1 MFVGHGAD
9 DLEARGQGRTRCA
22 MRVLLPGSV
31 NASADAVLELLQKYQ
46 TIAVV
51 GLSSN
56 PMRPSYAVT
65 EYMQA
70 AGYRIIPVNPNETE
84 VLGEKSYARL
94 EDVPEKIE
102 IVNVFRRA
110 EEVPPVVES
119 AIRVGAKVVWMQMG
133 IENEEAAEKARSAGV
148 GGSEGGGIFVGDRGG
163 GRGMREETEG
173 RVGGDG
179 RARGGGAGVFL
190 FLEK

>member
-1 MFVGHGAD
+1 MRILVPDGAD
-9 DLEARGQGRTRCA
+9 FSTQPGADTILEI
-22 MRVLLPGSV
+22 LK
-31 NASADAVLELLQKYQ
+31 KYK

-56 PMRPSYAVT
+56 PLRPSHGVT
-65 EYMQA
+65 EYMHG

-84 VLGEKSYARL
+84 VLGEKSYPRL

-119 AIRVGAKVVWMQMG
+119 AIRIGVRAVWMQLG
-133 IENEEAAEKARSAGV
+133 IENEEAAAKARAAGLV
-148 GGSEGGGIFVGDRGG
+148 VVEDACILVEHR
-163 GRGMREETEG
+163 R
-173 RVGGDG
+173 
-179 RARGGGAGVFL
+179 RAREL
-190 FLEK
+190 TR